1 MNSNTILR
9 YINITEEITNPQRCF
24 EPNFTNISFY
34 NILNHIWITFQA
46 FLFNNTYIRKTLT
59 ICNLCVKRF
68 ILVSKIKR
76 FGENDI
82 RKFNQ
87 SNRQCNISVTHKGN
101 ESIQTVACTTNSNLI
116 TPLKIKFLANNAS
129 CSSALTTETTNN
141 KPFVNMKNY
150 YL

>member
-1 MNSNTILR
+1 MTQGNRKQSHDSTAEGLSLGAQNT
-9 YINITEEITNPQRCF
+9 
-24 EPNFTNISFY
+24 S
-34 NILNHIWITFQA
+34 
-46 FLFNNTYIRKTLT
+46 
-59 ICNLCVKRF
+59 LCVKRF

-101 ESIQTVACTTNSNLI
+101 ESIQTVACTTNSNLL

-129 CSSALTTETTNN
+129 CSSTLTTETTNN
-141 KPFVNMKNY
+141 EPFVNMKIITYN
-150 YL
+150 LVVKAKTLMILKFLVII